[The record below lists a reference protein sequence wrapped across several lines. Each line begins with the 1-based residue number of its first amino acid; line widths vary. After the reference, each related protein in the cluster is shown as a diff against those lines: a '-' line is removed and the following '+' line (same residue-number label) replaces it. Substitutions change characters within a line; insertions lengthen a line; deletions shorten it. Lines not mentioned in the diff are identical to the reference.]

1 MDTLTIRDTNNTDA
15 DLATDNQVEAHD
27 KTSSDLTA
35 DQATDGQ
42 VVEAQG
48 KAIDEQAAEVQ
59 DVSELTPVVDLSCNT
74 LNKVVEHDAV
84 SAQKKRIKLIDSEC
98 IIMGEELEINL
109 AQQLLKKQ
117 FPRVYI
123 YTASK

>member
-98 IIMGEELEINL
+98 MEELEINL